1 MDYINAWYIW
11 VFQFTNKYFETQEE
25 TTYDSFWNCTCQT
38 RYENLLLHSWWLLKE
53 PIVVLLEQK
62 VFGLFNLRIR
72 TGCVPAS

>member
-1 MDYINAWYIW
+1 MRGVSGYSNLQTHFD
-11 VFQFTNKYFETQEE
+11 TQKE
-25 TTYDSFWNCTCQT
+25 TTFDSFWNCTCQK

-62 VFGLFNLRIR
+62 VFQLFNLRIR